1 VKPSRLKALM
11 TTASTRGK
19 STLETLTAF
28 ERDALGH
35 LPSLLAVAA
44 RLTRNSAE
52 SEDLVQD
59 TLVKAMRAKGQFEP
73 GTNLKA
79 WLLRILTNTF
89 INRYRRGSLER
100 SVVDGAN
107 ADPLWDGW
115 MSTASMEAVR
125 DPESTALRPMLEAE
139 IRDALMVLPEDF
151 RLVVVLAD
159 VEELSY
165 REISDILGCPIG
177 TVMSR
182 LHRGR
187 RILKMK
193 LIDHAREMGI
203 IPDTV
208 GTEMFDRSL
217 ESQPVSLNEYRSRKA
232 GSV

>member
-1 VKPSRLKALM
+1 MES
-11 TTASTRGK
+11 
-19 STLETLTAF
+19 LTPF
-28 ERDALGH
+28 ERDALSH
-35 LPSLLAVAA
+35 LPSLLAVAT
-44 RLTRNSAE
+44 RLTRNSVE

-59 TLVKAMRAKGQFEP
+59 TLFKAMRAQGQFEP

-100 SVVDGAN
+100 SVVEASD

-115 MSTASMEAVR
+115 MSTASMEAMR

-139 IRDALMVLPEDF
+139 IRSALATLPEDF

-165 REISDILGCPIG
+165 REISEILGCPIG

-187 RILKMK
+187 RMLKVR
-193 LIDHAREMGI
+193 LVDHARELGI
-203 IPDTV
+203 IPDEPENDMTMRQAF
-208 GTEMFDRSL
+208 E
-217 ESQPVSLNEYRSRKA
+217 EPVRLADYRSRRT
-232 GSV
+232 GST

>member
-1 VKPSRLKALM
+1 MEPL
-11 TTASTRGK
+11 TT
-19 STLETLTAF
+19 F
-28 ERDALGH
+28 ERDALSH
-35 LPSLLAVAA
+35 LPSLLAVAT

-59 TLVKAMRAKGQFEP
+59 ALVKAMRAHGQFEP

-89 INRYRRGSLER
+89 INRYRRGTLER
-100 SVVDGAN
+100 SVVDASD
-107 ADPLWDGW
+107 AEPLWDGW
-115 MSTASMEAVR
+115 MSTASMEAMR

-139 IRDALMVLPEDF
+139 IRSALATLPEDF

-165 REISDILGCPIG
+165 REISEILGCPIG

-187 RILKMK
+187 RMLKSK
-193 LIDHAREMGI
+193 LVAHARELGI
-203 IPDTV
+203 IPDEPDDDMTAQQARDV
-208 GTEMFDRSL
+208 
-217 ESQPVSLNEYRSRKA
+217 PVRLADYRGRRT
-232 GSV
+232 GST

>member
-1 VKPSRLKALM
+1 MEL
-11 TTASTRGK
+11 
-19 STLETLTAF
+19 LTPF
-28 ERDALGH
+28 ERDSLSH
-35 LPSLLAVAA
+35 LPSLLAVAT
-44 RLTRNSAE
+44 RLTRNSVE

-59 TLVKAMRAKGQFEP
+59 TLVKAMRAQGQFEP

-100 SVVDGAN
+100 SVVDGDES
-107 ADPLWDGW
+107 DPLWDGW
-115 MSTASMEAVR
+115 MSTASMEAMR

-139 IRDALMVLPEDF
+139 IRSALSTLPEDF

-165 REISDILGCPIG
+165 REISEILGCPIG

-187 RILKMK
+187 RMLKLK
-193 LIDHAREMGI
+193 LVDHARELGI
-203 IPDTV
+203 IPDEPENDTSTQQLQV
-208 GTEMFDRSL
+208 E
-217 ESQPVSLNEYRSRKA
+217 PVRLADYRSRRT
-232 GSV
+232 GST

>member
-1 VKPSRLKALM
+1 VEL
-11 TTASTRGK
+11 
-19 STLETLTAF
+19 LTAF
-28 ERDALGH
+28 ERDALSH
-35 LPSLLAVAA
+35 LPSLLAVAT
-44 RLTRNSAE
+44 RLTRSTTE

-59 TLVKAMRAKGQFEP
+59 TLVKAMRARGQFEP

-100 SVVDGAN
+100 SVVEGAD

-115 MSTASMEAVR
+115 MSTASMEAMR

-139 IRDALMVLPEDF
+139 IRGALEGLPEDF
-151 RLVVVLAD
+151 RLAVVLAD

-193 LIDHAREMGI
+193 LIDHARELGI
-203 IPDTV
+203 IPDSNQAEHV
-208 GTEMFDRSL
+208 DYNSDP
-217 ESQPVSLNEYRSRKA
+217 QPVSLNAYRSRKS
-232 GSV
+232 GTS